1 MGLLTPQTTL
11 AAIAGLAVVVALV
24 TWAATGLVL
33 RLLRRWS
40 VLDHPN
46 DRSSHAIPTPRGG
59 GLAVVPVLAAT
70 WLVAAAL
77 LPVGRGMPLAAALAL
92 GLALLSW
99 RDDIK
104 SLPIGVRLAGQ
115 IAAVAVMLWL
125 APPAALLFGGLLP
138 PLADRLAAGLL
149 WLWFINAFNFMDGT
163 DGIAGVET
171 ASIGVGVALVAGVA
185 GLYVLFPLAGLTLAG
200 AAIGFLVWNW
210 QPARLF
216 LGDVGSVPLGFLLGW
231 LLLSLAGH
239 GEPVAALI
247 LPAYFLADAGIT
259 LGRRIVRGERFWR
272 AHRQHFYQR
281 AVARGMSH
289 ASVARHVLAV
299 NVVLIGLAVLAA
311 AGQGG
316 PALGGA
322 AVALTALLMRLAGPW
337 RRRPLDAPDASP

>member
-1 MGLLTPQTTL
+1 MGLLTPHATL

-59 GLAVVPVLAAT
+59 GLAVVPVLAVT

-77 LPVGRGMPLAAALAL
+77 LPLGRGMPLAAALAL

-115 IAAVAVMLWL
+115 LAAVAVMLWV
-125 APPAALLFGGLLP
+125 APPAAPLFGGLLP

-149 WLWFINAFNFMDGT
+149 WLWFINAVNFMDGT

-185 GLYVLFPLAGLTLAG
+185 GLYVVFPLAGLTLAG

-259 LGRRIVRGERFWR
+259 LGRRIVRGERFWQ

-281 AVARGMSH
+281 AVAAGMSH

-299 NVVLIGLAVLAA
+299 NGVLIGLALLAA
-311 AGQGG
+311 AGQPG

-322 AVALTALLMRLAGPW
+322 ALAVTALLMRLAGPR

>member
-11 AAIAGLAVVVALV
+11 AAIVGLAVVVALV
-24 TWAATGLVL
+24 TWAATWLVL